1 MLKDKENQRK
11 CATKMPDDYIDNIHN
26 IIMNDYKC
34 KKVKAHELVYGM
46 IKTNRYVKHDLKESD
61 KYFQI
66 TDEDWMKWYEIE
78 LNHGKFEQ

>member
-1 MLKDKENQRK
+1 
-11 CATKMPDDYIDNIHN
+11 MPDDYIDNIHN
-26 IIMNDYKC
+26 IIMNDYQC

-46 IKTNRYVKHDLKESD
+46 IKTNRYVKHDLNESD

>member
-1 MLKDKENQRK
+1 
-11 CATKMPDDYIDNIHN
+11 MPDDYIDNIHN